1 MYHHLLSQT
10 MGSDVH
16 LYTKNEHT
24 AQQDYFSFQ
33 VKDRHREGTSG
44 FPGTSNWEDLKVD
57 LRPVGLQGTLNSDN
71 QEG

>member
-1 MYHHLLSQT
+1 MNWGGVGSYANIVLYYCDEKFNMYHHLLSQT

-44 FPGTSNWEDLKVD
+44 FPGTSN
-57 LRPVGLQGTLNSDN
+57 
-71 QEG
+71 